1 MLIHSHI
8 RAGAGKIL
16 LLALLWTAVSAV
28 PAWAQYTPAAWPV
41 TFIDYTDSTGSY
53 IQDVSDQNP
62 SYTDI
67 IFSSSTPS
75 SVAVACDGT
84 TAFFRIQLAENPWR
98 TGGQGSWAPYAWVV
112 AMSDSSGSGAP
123 VGHVSVT
130 ASGSTLDVEINDTNS
145 DYIIYTYAK
154 TNANP
159 AAVRSVQ
166 AGLSGY
172 YYIDF
177 QVPIAALTTY
187 LGIDI
192 YSTLRFFYG
201 SSASGG
207 TINKDYMTGSAVDFL
222 GLTTTN
228 FSGIYHG
235 GLTPNPVELTA
246 FTAHVKD
253 QTTLLRWRTAS
264 ELNNFGF
271 EVERST
277 DAHAWEMIGFV
288 PGAGTSSSPRSYDFA
303 DRHLPL
309 TGAIRYRL
317 RQVDRDG
324 SFEYSPIV
332 LVHPGLRNTQGI
344 TGSFPSPARS
354 QTTVNYTV
362 TTPGNIALTIHD
374 LAGRQVKQLAENNA
388 EVGTHSAT
396 FDVGTLPRGM
406 YLLHLRQ
413 AETIHVHPL
422 LVTR

>member
-1 MLIHSHI
+1 MSIHSHI
-8 RAGAGKIL
+8 LAGAGKTI
-16 LLALLWTAVSAV
+16 LLALLWTVVMMV
-28 PAWAQYTPAAWPV
+28 PARAQYTPAAWPV
-41 TFIDYTDSTGSY
+41 SFIDYTDSTGNY
-53 IQDVSDQNP
+53 IQDISDQNP

-67 IFSSSTPS
+67 IYSASTPS
-75 SVAVACDGT
+75 SVSVACDGS
-84 TAFFRIQLAENPWR
+84 TAFFRIQLADNAWR
-98 TGGQGSWAPYAWVV
+98 TNGKGSWAPYAWVV
-112 AMSDSSGSGAP
+112 AMSGSSGSGAP

-130 ASGSTLDVEINDTNS
+130 ASGSTLDVEINDTNN

-187 LGIDI
+187 LGIDMF
-192 YSTLRFFYG
+192 STVRFFYG

-207 TINKDYMTGSAVDFL
+207 TINKDYMTGSSVNFL

-235 GLTPNPVELTA
+235 GLTPNPVQLTS

-253 QTTLLRWRTAS
+253 QAAVLRWRTAT

-271 EVERST
+271 EIERSEEGRS
-277 DAHAWEMIGFV
+277 WERIGFI
-288 PGAGTSSSPRSYDFA
+288 PGAGTSSSPRSYDYT
-303 DRHLPL
+303 DHDIPRS
-309 TGAIRYRL
+309 GALRYRL

-332 LVHPGLRNTQGI
+332 HVSPGLSSLQGI
-344 TGSFPSPARS
+344 TGSFPSPASSR
-354 QTTVNYTV
+354 TTVNYTV
-362 TTPGNIALTIHD
+362 TTSGSMSLTLHD
-374 LAGRQVKQLAENNA
+374 LAGR
-388 EVGTHSAT
+388 EVMRVADTNVEAGAYSAML
-396 FDVGTLPRGM
+396 DVQALPRGM
-406 YLLHLRQ
+406 YFLRMSQ
-413 AETIHVHPL
+413 TGATHVHPL
-422 LVTR
+422 IVTD